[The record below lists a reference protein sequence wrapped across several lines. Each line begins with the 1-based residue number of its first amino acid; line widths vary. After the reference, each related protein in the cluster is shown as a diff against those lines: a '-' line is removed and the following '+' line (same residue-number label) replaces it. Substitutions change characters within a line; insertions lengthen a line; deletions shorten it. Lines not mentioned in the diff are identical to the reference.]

1 MENLSTKTK
10 ILAGAIVA
18 TIILGII
25 LFNMLIGHKNSTEL
39 IIKQSPLGSMS
50 CVEGQGW
57 YVKGFA
63 DIYVYERAKAFY
75 FNSSTEK
82 VRGEGWEGDDTDED
96 DVDVTLSRNAGAS
109 MSGYVLYE
117 LPTECDKLL
126 ALHRIYGSSKNIKHN
141 LVRNEVLSAV
151 RKTAPLYTAE
161 EAKVTKFAEMNR
173 MFNDQ
178 VVEGEYLTQ
187 TNVIKEPTGP
197 DELDSNGKVIKKAEY
212 QEYTITKLKLDTN
225 GRRIILKPSALTK
238 AGIQITQCVIQKVK
252 LDKIAQDQ
260 LDVVKKREMERV
272 SKATEAE
279 AAKQEAIT
287 AREKGKADVAR
298 EQAAQLVEKIKATT
312 IAEKEKEVAVLEAQ
326 KDFEVAQYEAKK
338 ANEVAKKI
346 KAEKEA
352 EAAANMALVRAGLT
366 PQERAEWEYKTKVG
380 VAQALAN
387 SAHPLV
393 PEIMMNGG
401 DSKNGTAMDAVGL
414 NMLMEITNK
423 LSAK

>member
-10 ILAGAIVA
+10 IIAGALVA

-25 LFNMLIGHKNSTEL
+25 LFNMLVGHKNSTEL
-39 IIKQSPLGSMS
+39 IIKQSPFGTMS

-117 LPTECDKLL
+117 LPTDCEKLL

-225 GRRIILKPSALTK
+225 GHRIILKPSALTK

-298 EQAAQLVEKIKATT
+298 EQAQQLVEKIKATT
-312 IAEKEKEVAVLEAQ
+312 IAEKEKDVAVLEAQ

-393 PEIMMNGG
+393 PEIMLNGS
-401 DSKNGTAMDAVGL
+401 DSKGANAMDAVGL

-423 LSAK
+423 LSSK

>member
-10 ILAGAIVA
+10 IIAGALVA

-25 LFNMLIGHKNSTEL
+25 LFNMLVGHKNSTEL
-39 IIKQSPLGSMS
+39 IIKQSPFGTMS

-117 LPTECDKLL
+117 LPTDCEKLL

-298 EQAAQLVEKIKATT
+298 EQAQQLVEKIKATT
-312 IAEKEKEVAVLEAQ
+312 IAEKEKEVAVLQAQ
-326 KDFEVAQYEAKK
+326 KDFEVAQYEAKR

-393 PEIMMNGG
+393 PEIMLNGS
-401 DSKNGTAMDAVGL
+401 DSKGANAMDAVGL

-423 LSAK
+423 LSSK

>member
-401 DSKNGTAMDAVGL
+401 DSKNSSAMDAVGL